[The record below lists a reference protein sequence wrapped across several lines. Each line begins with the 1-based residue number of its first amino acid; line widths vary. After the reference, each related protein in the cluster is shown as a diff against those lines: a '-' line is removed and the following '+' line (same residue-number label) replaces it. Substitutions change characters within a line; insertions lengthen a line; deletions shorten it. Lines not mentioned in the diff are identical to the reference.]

1 MEMRRLG
8 FGVLALAL
16 VLIGV
21 RLLDPSAP
29 PAAAAGRDAPAAAPV
44 GRVPARVSLFGDSLA
59 YQSRAAFT
67 ARMLRGARVDLN
79 VTTYPMT
86 ALCDYRDQ
94 IASDLL
100 TRRPQVLVLEFS
112 GNSFTP
118 CMHRAAGPLLVIG
131 STEWRDR
138 YLTDV
143 RAVLDVARVTAT
155 SVVWATAPP
164 VHHPPEPD
172 DYPRQL
178 AAAVRAVAATNHR
191 LHVVDTG
198 AAVAGTD
205 RTFSRSLP
213 CLPHEA
219 FCHDG
224 RIVARADDG
233 LHFDCHGSTDALIG
247 CHGYSAGARRFG
259 EAMADA
265 AIAAYGS

>member
-1 MEMRRLG
+1 MRRLG
-8 FGVLALAL
+8 FGLLALAL

-21 RLLDPSAP
+21 RLLDPAP
-29 PAAAAGRDAPAAAPV
+29 APAAAAGRDAGTAAPV
-44 GRVPARVSLFGDSLA
+44 RRVPTRVSLFGDSLA
-59 YQSRAAFT
+59 YQSRGAFS
-67 ARMLRGARVDLN
+67 ARMLQGARVDLN

-86 ALCDYRDQ
+86 ALCDYRDE

-100 TRRPQVLVLEFS
+100 SRRPQVLVLEFS

-118 CMHRAAGPLLVIG
+118 CMHSSAGPLLVIG

-138 YLTDV
+138 YLTDLH
-143 RAVLDVARVTAT
+143 AVLDVARVTDT
-155 SVVWATAPP
+155 TVVWATAPP
-164 VHHPPEPD
+164 VHHPPAPD

-198 AAVAGTD
+198 AAVAGKD
-205 RTFSRSLP
+205 RSFSPSLP
-213 CLPHEA
+213 CLPHEP

-224 RIVARADDG
+224 RVVARADDG
-233 LHFDCHGSTDALIG
+233 LHFDCHGTTDALIG

-259 EAMADA
+259 QAMADA
-265 AIAAYGS
+265 ALAAGGS